1 MHQDHYGKFG
11 DVSEES
17 IKQKNQS
24 LQQCA
29 SNGRNRFIWK
39 PVLQKGTSSRYVLYI
54 HKISKHDPVIY
65 GTVKVLWSKLQEGQ
79 INLPVN
85 KL

>member
-1 MHQDHYGKFG
+1 M
-11 DVSEES
+11 
-17 IKQKNQS
+17 
-24 LQQCA
+24 
-29 SNGRNRFIWK
+29 
-39 PVLQKGTSSRYVLYI
+39 QKGTSSRYVLYI

-65 GTVKVLWSKLQEGQ
+65 GAVKVLWSKLQEGQ

>member
-1 MHQDHYGKFG
+1 M
-11 DVSEES
+11 SAEES

-39 PVLQKGTSSRYVLYI
+39 PVLQKGTSFGYVLFI

-65 GTVKVLWSKLQEGQ
+65 GANVLWSKLQEGQ